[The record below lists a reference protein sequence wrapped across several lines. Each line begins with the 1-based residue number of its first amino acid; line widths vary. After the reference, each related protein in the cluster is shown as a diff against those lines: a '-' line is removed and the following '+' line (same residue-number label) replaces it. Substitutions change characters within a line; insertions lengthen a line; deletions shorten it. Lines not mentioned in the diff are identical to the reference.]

1 MIIYLKKKNNLIK
14 VDTIFKKII
23 LYIYFDLIIYKKFN
37 FVLKSD
43 LYILNINSIFYI

>member
-1 MIIYLKKKNNLIK
+1 MIIYLKKKNNLLK

-23 LYIYFDLIIYKKFN
+23 LYIYFDLIIYKKLN

-43 LYILNINSIFYI
+43 FYILNINSIFYI